1 MISEKVT
8 RTARIAVLFGTLL
21 GLAAGSTA
29 ADLASTYAHDAFP
42 SAAAELTVAARQ
54 PCRQAR
60 LTRRSRSARK
70 PPAATVSRGAAAASP
85 DAAPSER
92 PERPGV
98 VTREDDSKHS

>member
-8 RTARIAVLFGTLL
+8 RASRIAVLFGTLL
-21 GLAAGSTA
+21 GLAAGSAA

-42 SAAAELTVAARQ
+42 TAPAELIVAARQ

-60 LTRRSRSARK
+60 LTKKSRSARK
-70 PPAATVSRGAAAASP
+70 PPAAAVPRGPAARSAE
-85 DAAPSER
+85 AAPPER

-98 VTREDDSKHS
+98 VTREDDSQHS

>member
-8 RTARIAVLFGTLL
+8 RAARIAVLFGTLL

-42 SAAAELTVAARQ
+42 SAPAELIVPARQ

-60 LTRRSRSARK
+60 LTRKSRSARK
-70 PPAATVSRGAAAASP
+70 PPAAAVPRAGAAGTPEAALP
-85 DAAPSER
+85 KRE
-92 PERPGV
+92 ERPGV
-98 VTREDDSKHS
+98 VTREDDSQHS

>member
-8 RTARIAVLFGTLL
+8 RPMRIAVLFGTLL

-60 LTRRSRSARK
+60 LTKRSRSARK
-70 PPAATVSRGAAAASP
+70 PPAAAVPHGGAAGTP
-85 DAAPSER
+85 EAAPAER
-92 PERPGV
+92 SERPGV
-98 VTREDDSKHS
+98 VAREDDSRHG